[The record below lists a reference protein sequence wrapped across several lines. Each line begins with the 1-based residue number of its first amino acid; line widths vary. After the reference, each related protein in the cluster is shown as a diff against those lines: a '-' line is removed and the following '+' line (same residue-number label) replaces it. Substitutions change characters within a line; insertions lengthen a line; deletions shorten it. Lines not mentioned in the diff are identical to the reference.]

1 MNSSYTPLKISGIQ
15 PDKLTLKLAIKH
27 LTIDSH
33 NHQLNEVYSTIFIAN
48 QEIIVKI
55 NVVF

>member
-1 MNSSYTPLKISGIQ
+1 MNSSYTPLKISGIR
-15 PDKLTLKLAIKH
+15 PDKLTLKLAVKR
-27 LTIDSH
+27 LMIDSQ
-33 NHQLNEVYSTIFIAN
+33 NHPLNKIYSTLSIAN